1 MIPAIVVC
9 IALIVYSLFGYPLLI
24 SILSRFKP
32 AASPPQPPSL
42 SSEPPLSI
50 VLCVHNA
57 SCLIDARLKNLLS
70 CDWNGP
76 LEVIVYCDGCTDE
89 TTDRLRSWASK
100 GVKMIK
106 SLHLRG
112 KASGLNAAIPTCTS
126 PIVVLC
132 DVRQTFAPDALENLV
147 APFAD
152 PQVGAVSGCLA
163 ITPSDSGSGQ
173 GVDLYWRLES
183 KLREWE
189 GRFDSV
195 IGCTGSICA
204 IRRDLF
210 QHLPEDTLLDDVVI
224 PMQIAYAGH
233 RILYESSAMAF
244 DPQTLDPKVEKK
256 RKLRTL
262 VGNFQMIERYP
273 QWMMPFKCRLW
284 WQLIS
289 HKYLRLLV
297 PWLLM
302 AVASLS
308 IMAPKT
314 QFIRLL
320 LVSQSI
326 AYCCAAIGLLLPRL
340 RNRIVTVP
348 AGFVLLQYSCLSAF
362 FAYLKHRKNYLSLW
376 QKPTISRST

>member
-1 MIPAIVVC
+1 MTPAILVC
-9 IALIVYSLFGYPLLI
+9 IVLIAYSLFGYPLLI
-24 SILSRFKP
+24 SILFRFRP
-32 AASPPQPPSL
+32 AASPHPPSIP
-42 SSEPPLSI
+42 SSATPLSV

-57 SCLIDARLKNLLS
+57 SSLIDARLKNLLS
-70 CDWNGP
+70 CTWTGP
-76 LEVIVYCDGCTDE
+76 LEVVVYCDGSTDD
-89 TTDRLRSWASK
+89 TAARLQSWASK
-100 GVKMIK
+100 GVKIIE
-106 SLHLRG
+106 SPHQRG

-132 DVRQTFAPDALENLV
+132 DVRQSFAPDALENLV
-147 APFAD
+147 APFAH
-152 PQVGAVSGCLA
+152 PKVGAVSGCLT
-163 ITPSDSGSGQ
+163 ITPSDSGGGR

-183 KLREWE
+183 KLRQWE
-189 GRFDSV
+189 GQFDSV

-210 QHLPEDTLLDDVVI
+210 QSLPEDTLLDDVVI

-233 RILYESSAMAF
+233 RVLYASSAIAF

-273 QWMMPFKCRLW
+273 EWMTPVKCRLW

-297 PWLLM
+297 PWLLI
-302 AVASLS
+302 AIAFLS
-308 IMAPKT
+308 VMAPKT
-314 QFIRLL
+314 SFIRLL
-320 LVSQSI
+320 IIAQSA
-326 AYCCAAIGLLLPRL
+326 AYGCAAIGLLLPHL
-340 RNRIVTVP
+340 RNRMLTVP
-348 AGFVLLQYSCLSAF
+348 AGFVLLQFSCLTAF

-376 QKPTISRST
+376 QKPAISRST